1 MLNKKDNKFKGWK
14 SEIRITMTDT
24 KRKGNTMKKIVLTL
38 AALTS
43 MSMAFAEGA
52 NNAKSA
58 TATTDA
64 AKYEM
69 NINVHSLSNA
79 LRLDNEKTEFVTYI
93 SYDFA
98 TDMAKAAA
106 ATGDKREKLYKKA
119 VNKNLAYM
127 HTVLSDRQYRKY
139 QQILNATL
147 VNRGLEK

>member
-1 MLNKKDNKFKGWK
+1 
-14 SEIRITMTDT
+14 
-24 KRKGNTMKKIVLTL
+24 MKKIVLTL

-52 NNAKSA
+52 DNAKNA
-58 TATTDA
+58 TATAAADA

-69 NINVHSLSNA
+69 NINVHSLSNT

-93 SYDFA
+93 SDDFA
-98 TDMAKAAA
+98 NDMAKAAVA
-106 ATGDKREKLYKKA
+106 KGDKREKLYKKA

-127 HTVLSDRQYRKY
+127 HTVLSSRQYRKY
-139 QQILNATL
+139 LQILNATL